1 MKKNLALTG
10 MMGVGKSTIGKIL
23 SKRLLMSFSDIDK
36 MIEDELKM
44 SVKEIFD
51 KSGESFFRKY
61 EEKITLQE
69 VKKQNTVISLGGGAF
84 INSKIRNEILLNA
97 KSFWLDVDLDVIEA
111 RLIASKKRPLLKDHA
126 SKKNLEKIY
135 DERKEIYATADHK
148 VDCNGLDIKLIID
161 KIIKIYENN

>member
-1 MKKNLALTG
+1 MTG
-10 MMGVGKSTIGKIL
+10 PLNK
-23 SKRLLMSFSDIDK
+23 
-36 MIEDELKM
+36 
-44 SVKEIFD
+44 
-51 KSGESFFRKY
+51 
-61 EEKITLQE
+61 QE

-161 KIIKIYENN
+161 KIIKIYANN